1 MTPCTLVQRQ
11 RRFGWTW
18 FLRLRSFFSTEDEG
32 IRSLRN
38 VGIFHT
44 RCMFQ
49 PNTTICYT
57 KLCSRQHVSTLMS
70 HHQAIQRTNPRYIIH
85 WSAFWDPKILQW
97 VVQLIAVVKKE
108 SSRPQG
114 HSAIGRILCQWKI
127 QWHQLGSNQRPFR
140 FVAQHLNHCATAV
153 PL

>member
-97 VVQLIAVVKKE
+97 VVQLIAVVKKRKQSTPGPQCDRKDFMSMKNPVTPAGIE
-108 SSRPQG
+108 S
-114 HSAIGRILCQWKI
+114 ATI
-127 QWHQLGSNQRPFR
+127 PF
-140 FVAQHLNHCATAV
+140 CSTA
-153 PL
+153 P